1 MSVTVPG
8 EPNDVLEAF
17 HQGSIPRTELMLAL
31 VGSIVGDQES
41 NATISLNFKQ
51 LLLQPGE
58 HVPWILTLAPSVP
71 VERIASLGVVSD
83 DA

>member
-1 MSVTVPG
+1 MHG
-8 EPNDVLEAF
+8 KPNDVLEAF
-17 HQGSIPRTELMLAL
+17 HQGSIPRAKLMLAL

-41 NATISLNFKQ
+41 NATFSLNFEQ

-58 HVPWILTLAPSVP
+58 HVPWILTLTPGVP